1 MTCQFPAAPPKF
13 SRVPTVRTGDS
24 AQATAL
30 RDAVKLGP
38 EKILNPARLAAGGGI
53 KAERPIMVLLAAG
66 KGTRFGQEPKC
77 AQLVN
82 GVPLARHSIAAF
94 QSFSSS
100 PVICVVGYRH
110 EQVAAALGGDNVYLL
125 SENPAGGTAFAV
137 YEAFSMAELE
147 RENPVVI
154 VSMGDRIVPASV
166 FRRLCQTHL
175 GGVREA
181 DLTFLSAI
189 YEPPRNRGKGRVIR
203 DADRRV
209 LGIVEQKD
217 IDGIADEKV
226 RQSLDGLTEGNCPLY
241 AIRARTL
248 RRHLEPLSNA
258 NAQRQ
263 YYLTD
268 IIESLRRRGG
278 EIRTI
283 TTTVAEPEYD
293 LLCSDVTRPMDL
305 ALLEGVL
312 KSSAGPGK
320 PGVPGVEQAAAL
332 IRADRPSGQAVSIA
346 RQLEELVE
354 AARKLGFKPDQP
366 VAIGISGGRLRIAF
380 MHPDMGRFFGPAWQM
395 PTGACDATG
404 REQIVVLMQAS
415 EDRRIHLTP
424 TNPEFQE
431 KICSIPADI
440 DCMYP
445 GTEVADWYTY
455 EGFGTRMAEN
465 LLLSLGYFT
474 DEEVRAR
481 RKRRQPLPPASLWV
495 SASMRRP
502 FSLVGN
508 AIASMRTVR
517 TGTLG
522 AKVQSAL
529 GRETFRG
536 LRIVSAGDI
545 PRGGFSSSSAVT
557 VATKNA
563 INALFDLGV
572 PPDMLVHLSCQA
584 EYGTGVRA
592 GSLDQ
597 ATEQKGRAGQ
607 GTLISSNPKDNYRII
622 ATYPVPAARFQV
634 VFPYSV
640 DRDRAAWSWSAG
652 VYSDQSRPGRQT
664 TGEMR
669 KMTGKAAELAAI
681 LLRLPLEQD
690 FFKLLEDDFV
700 RDGTLG
706 AANRRWVGEVLRKIP
721 LLISQAELK
730 ERVEAHR
737 SWHVDQLAEV
747 EKLDPSAAAE
757 KTNTTFDSLFAGWRD
772 PRLRR
777 RRANAEA
784 VEETGVPLRAMA
796 AYLFCEAAKNFHLI
810 RHPDDWIQW
819 VSRSQ
824 WGDRAFA
831 IDPAR
836 LPDKAAMMS
845 ALDWEK
851 GLSGPALMERW
862 LERFG
867 AEPFDFNRGLQD
879 SDLAPD
885 CCPPL
890 HLFEGT
896 NFFRGLAL
904 LDLAEA
910 MLKRAFGSDAVAVR
924 VNAAGQGD
932 FFQVHVDSTQ
942 ARIEAVKEFIRA
954 AFYRRFGLSP
964 EQEFVEPHP
973 GGGAVGINLK
983 RFDQLPDLVRAL
995 DRVSAGAGS

>member
-1 MTCQFPAAPPKF
+1 VSTVKTGANVKAAI
-13 SRVPTVRTGDS
+13 
-24 AQATAL
+24 L
-30 RDAVKLGP
+30 RDAVKLGA
-38 EKILNPARLAAGGGI
+38 EKVLNSATLAALSESI
-53 KAERPIMVLLAAG
+53 KADRPIMILLAAG

-94 QSFSSS
+94 QSLSSS
-100 PVICVVGYRH
+100 PVVCLVGYRH
-110 EQVAAALGGDNVYLL
+110 EQVASALGSENIYVL
-125 SENPAGGTAFAV
+125 SANPAGGTAFAV
-137 YEAFSMAELE
+137 YEAFSVAELE
-147 RENPVVI
+147 RENPVIVI
-154 VSMGDRIVPASV
+154 SMGDRIVPASI
-166 FRRLCQTHL
+166 FRRLHQTHL
-175 GGVREA
+175 AGVREA
-181 DLTFLSAI
+181 DLTFLTAI
-189 YEPPRNRGKGRVIR
+189 YEPPRNRGKGRILR

-226 RQSLDGLTEGNCPLY
+226 RQSLEDLTEGNCPLY

-248 RRHLEPLSNA
+248 RRHLEPLSND

-268 IIESLRRRGG
+268 IIESLRRSGG

-283 TTTVAEPEYD
+283 TTTVADPEYD

-312 KSSAGPGK
+312 KSGSGSGRSD
-320 PGVPGVEQAAAL
+320 GPGVEHAARV
-332 IRADRPSGQAVSIA
+332 ISADRPPGQIAAIA
-346 RQLEELVE
+346 RQIQELIE
-354 AARKLGFKPDQP
+354 AGCKLGFKADQP
-366 VAIGISGGRLRIAF
+366 VGLGLSGGRLRIAF

-395 PTGACDATG
+395 PTGAADATG
-404 REQIVVLMQAS
+404 REQIVVLMQSS

-445 GTEVADWYTY
+445 GAEVADWYSY

-474 DEEVRAR
+474 DEEIRAR
-481 RKRRQPLPPASLWV
+481 RKRHQPLPPTSLWV
-495 SASMRRP
+495 STSMRRP

-517 TGTLG
+517 TGSLG
-522 AKVQSAL
+522 AKVQAAL
-529 GRETFRG
+529 GRETFHG
-536 LRIVSAGDI
+536 LRMVSAGDI

-597 ATEQKGRAGQ
+597 ATEQKGRAGE

-622 ATYPVPAARFQV
+622 GTYPVPAARFQV

-640 DRDRAAWSWSAG
+640 DRDRAACLWSAG
-652 VYSDQSRPGRQT
+652 VYSTEARPGHQT

-681 LLRLPLEQD
+681 LVRLPLEQD

-700 RDGTLG
+700 RSGSLQDE
-706 AANRRWVGEVLRKIP
+706 NQRRVREVLLQIP
-721 LLISQAELK
+721 LLISQAELR
-730 ERVEAHR
+730 ERVETHR
-737 SWHVDQLAEV
+737 AWSIDQLAEL
-747 EKLDPSAAAE
+747 EKIDRTAATE
-757 KTNTTFDSLFAGWRD
+757 KTNKTFSSLLVGWRD

-777 RRANAEA
+777 HIAAGSTL
-784 VEETGVPLRAMA
+784 EETGVPLRAMV
-796 AYLFCEAAKNFHLI
+796 AYLFCEVAKNFHLI
-810 RHPDDWIQW
+810 HHPEDWIEW

-824 WGDRAFA
+824 WGDRAFQ

-836 LPDKAAMMS
+836 LPDKAALL
-845 ALDWEK
+845 AEQEWEK
-851 GLSGPALMERW
+851 GAAGPALMERW
-862 LERFG
+862 LKRFG

-879 SDLAPD
+879 TDLASEH
-885 CCPPL
+885 CPPL

-904 LDLAEA
+904 LDLVEA
-910 MLKRAFGSDAVAVR
+910 MLKRAFGPDAVAVR

-932 FFQVHVDSTQ
+932 FFQVHVDSSK
-942 ARIEAVKEFIRA
+942 ARLESVKEFIRA

-964 EQEFVEPHP
+964 EQEFVQPHP
-973 GGGAVGINLK
+973 GGGAVGLTLA
-983 RFDQLPDLVRAL
+983 RFDQVPELVRAL
-995 DRVSAGAGS
+995 ERGAPGSP